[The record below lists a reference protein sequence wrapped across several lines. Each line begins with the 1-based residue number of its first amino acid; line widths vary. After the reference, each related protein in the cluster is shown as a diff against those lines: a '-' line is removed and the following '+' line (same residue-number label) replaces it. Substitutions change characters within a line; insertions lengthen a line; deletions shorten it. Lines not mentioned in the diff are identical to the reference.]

1 MPESSDGAGES
12 GSTTGPGGTGATSAR
27 ALELLVHGVGGTT
40 PQVMLEDPHIVQLT
54 GDAVAGTYRRWPDR
68 DAEQSGGGQDR
79 TGQDGTGQDGT
90 GQDGTGE
97 SGAGQQ
103 PSTVEEAYSWGG
115 LTSGSGGRA
124 LWLLLLPFMLANLA
138 HWMRPAAPRTAAA
151 QRGYDLV
158 VRLIAVSLTV
168 LLTGCVCE
176 AALDLLAWQCA
187 GTAGCAAHHSWLGFA
202 SAAHGGWW
210 SQPGRRLLLAALLP
224 LALVAAL
231 WRISLR
237 TWASYEAQRPAAVGR
252 RTDVP
257 PMQMP
262 GFWYG
267 MRLVRR
273 LRVIHVAA
281 GLLTVA
287 LAVLLPVLCRDRSTG
302 GAARAADWTLLGLL
316 LALAAGVFTALA
328 RSSRRETE
336 QDDRPD
342 SWPMRCLH
350 WAALAL
356 LGLVLLDAGWARD
369 GWRSVGRMP
378 GSGGLFDV
386 LCLLQLLLVLLL
398 GAVALTLRRAAT
410 EQPSAE
416 ATPTATPSTATP
428 PTATPPTEAP
438 LGPEPLAVPGPGR
451 AVPGGDEAFGG
462 PNGPALRGLGG
473 PVTAMLGIGLGNLL
487 TAGTVVWAAEW
498 LMGKGTLG
506 QTLPG
511 PPQLLTWHST
521 GLPVLALLLLG
532 PLGVL
537 ATRMR
542 RHKRA
547 LEPQVDAA
555 YAVTPGRGG
564 SRTGQ
569 IAGALAKARMLD
581 SAPLLVG
588 SLAALAFLLA
598 AAALAGAL
606 ADGQTPALAAAHAPT
621 LIAYAVT
628 TLQSLGGWL
637 VCGFLL
643 ALVALGK
650 RVYKNAA
657 TRRSVGVL
665 WDIGTFWPRAA
676 HPFAPPCYAE
686 RAVPDLDWR
695 IRTWLSGDQD
705 RKLVLSAHSQGT
717 VLAAAAVWQLDP
729 PTRARVALLT
739 YGCPLRR
746 LYGRFFPAYMGDQDL
761 RQLHQD
767 APCWRNLF
775 RVTDPIGG
783 PVRVPVPAGAL
794 AVDAP
799 PLVDPLAYDR
809 DQAHP
814 LPIPVQGHF
823 NYRDDPRFI
832 PERDLLLRQL

>member
-1 MPESSDGAGES
+1 MPESSDGAG
-12 GSTTGPGGTGATSAR
+12 GPGTTTQAERTGASTAL

-40 PQVMLEDPHIVQLT
+40 PQVMLADPHVVQLT

-68 DAEQSGGGQDR
+68 DAGQNPARQNPGEQGP
-79 TGQDGTGQDGT
+79 
-90 GQDGTGE
+90 GE
-97 SGAGQQ
+97 QGPGEPGAGEQ
-103 PSTVEEAYSWGG
+103 PGTVEEAYSWGG

-138 HWMRPAAPRTAAA
+138 HWMRPAAPRTVAA

-158 VRLIAVSLTV
+158 VRLIALSLTV

-187 GTAGCAAHHSWLGFA
+187 GTAGCVAHHSWLGFA
-202 SAAHGGWW
+202 SAARGGWW
-210 SQPGRRLLLAALLP
+210 GQPGRRLALAALLP

-231 WRISLR
+231 WRISHR
-237 TWASYEAQRPAAVGR
+237 TWTSYEAQRPAATGR

-287 LAVLLPVLCRDRSTG
+287 LAVLLPVLSRDRRTG
-302 GAARAADWTLLGLL
+302 GAAPAVDWTLLALL
-316 LALAAGVFTALA
+316 LALAAGVFAALA

-342 SWPMRCLH
+342 SWPMRRLH

-356 LGLVLLDAGWARD
+356 LGLVLPDAAWARD
-369 GWRSVGRMP
+369 GWRSAGRLP
-378 GSGGLFDV
+378 GSGGVFDV

-398 GAVALTLRRAAT
+398 GAVALTLRRAVPA
-410 EQPSAE
+410 Q
-416 ATPTATPSTATP
+416 P
-428 PTATPPTEAP
+428 PTAQPPTTQPPAAGPMPAGP
-438 LGPEPLAVPGPGR
+438 LTEREQPMAVPGPGR
-451 AVPGGDEAFGG
+451 TVPGGDEGFGG
-462 PNGPALRGLGG
+462 PDGPALGGLGG
-473 PVTAMLGIGLGNLL
+473 PVTAMLGIGLGNLF
-487 TAGTVVWAAEW
+487 TAGTVVWSAQW
-498 LMGKGTLG
+498 LMGSGTLG

-521 GLPVLALLLLG
+521 GLPVLALLLLV

-537 ATRMR
+537 LTRMR

-555 YAVTPGRGG
+555 YAVAPGRAG

-598 AAALAGAL
+598 SAALAGAL

-621 LIAYAVT
+621 VIAYAVT
-628 TLQSLGGWL
+628 TLQSLGSWL
-637 VCGFLL
+637 ACGFLL

-695 IRTWLSGDQD
+695 IRTWLAGNQD

-746 LYGRFFPAYMGDQDL
+746 LYGRFFPGYMSDDDL

-783 PVRVPVPAGAL
+783 PVRVPVPAGAP

-809 DQAHP
+809 DQANP

-823 NYRDDPRFI
+823 NYRDDPCFI
-832 PERDLLLRQL
+832 QERDFLLRQL